1 MSLYLQNNVGGF
13 YTARIHFL
21 TKCSKQYFPNT
32 SFLEAV
38 VPTHSSYAWRSITH
52 GRDLIIQGSKWRVGN
67 GSLISIWSDNW
78 LPSKTS
84 NKVCS
89 PQTIFPAAAK
99 VSNLI
104 DFSSPQPPW
113 KSTLIDSIFFPLEA
127 SIIKAIPLST

>member
-13 YTARIHFL
+13 YTARIHFF
-21 TKCSKQYFPNT
+21 TKSSKPYFPNS

-67 GSLISIWSDNW
+67 ESLISIWSDTWILSN
-78 LPSKTS
+78 TS
-84 NKVCS
+84 HEVCS
-89 PQTIFPAAAK
+89 PRTIFPVAAK
-99 VSNLI
+99 VSDLI
-104 DFSSPQPPW
+104 DFSSPQLPW